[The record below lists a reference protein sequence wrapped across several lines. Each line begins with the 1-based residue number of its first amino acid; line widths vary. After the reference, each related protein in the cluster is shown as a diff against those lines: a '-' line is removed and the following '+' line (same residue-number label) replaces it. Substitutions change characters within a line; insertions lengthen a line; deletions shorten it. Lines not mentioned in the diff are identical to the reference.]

1 MSKEILMHPLT
12 PNLTD
17 LSLEELQAKYNEL
30 TKKINQSQRLGNS
43 SLMNQLYMI
52 LEDYRMEIS
61 VRQQK
66 IYDDINKNP
75 NFKNII
81 DIN

>member
-1 MSKEILMHPLT
+1 MHPLT

>member
-1 MSKEILMHPLT
+1 MHPLT

-17 LSLEELQAKYNEL
+17 LSLEELQVKYNEL

>member
-1 MSKEILMHPLT
+1 MHPLT
-12 PNLTD
+12 PNLTE
-17 LSLEELQAKYNEL
+17 LSLEELQAKYNDL
-30 TKKINQSQRLGNS
+30 TKKIMQCQRLGNGP
-43 SLMNQLYMI
+43 LMNQMYMI
-52 LEDYRMEIS
+52 LEDYRAEITT
-61 VRQQK
+61 RQQK

>member
-1 MSKEILMHPLT
+1 MHPLT
-12 PNLTD
+12 PNLTE

-30 TKKINQSQRLGNS
+30 TKKINQSHRFGNN
-43 SLMNQLYMI
+43 SLMNQLYML

-61 VRQQK
+61 TRQQK

>member
-1 MSKEILMHPLT
+1 MHPLT
-12 PNLTD
+12 PNLTE
-17 LSLEELQAKYNEL
+17 LSLDELQSKYNEL
-30 TKKINQSQRLGNS
+30 TKKISQSQRLGNS